1 MKIKKFQAHSMQE
14 ALGQIRTHLGEDA
27 IILSQDK
34 KDIDGK
40 MMIEVTAA
48 IDNGKEEVAPAPTP
62 LSRPTASTSHGL
74 GAILEQHGI
83 DTEIS
88 NKMTRAISALEDTG
102 FASTDTLDM
111 VLGKIMPF
119 AAPAQA
125 FDKSKVHVFLG
136 PNGSGKTT
144 TLCKIALNKKM
155 QNQTIGL
162 ITLDFGKIGAFEQ
175 INIFAKA
182 IGEKAYMLKSMEDW
196 HNVPSEVKNA
206 DYLFIDTPGLS
217 PYRKEQ
223 VTSLASTLKELGIK
237 KEMQFHLVAPGSLHD
252 KELLMLP
259 NAYAAL
265 SPDTLIFTKLDETMH
280 YGGLINLAVS
290 SGLKVCY
297 VTDGPNIPDDLV
309 ELDAASLA
317 QKISTSP
324 RYPWED
330 AA

>member
-1 MKIKKFQAHSMQE
+1 MKIKKFKTKTMQE
-14 ALGQIRTHLGEDA
+14 ALSQIRATLGDDA
-27 IILSQDK
+27 VILSQQKIQGDN
-34 KDIDGK
+34 GP
-40 MMIEVTAA
+40 MLEVTAA
-48 IDNGKEEVAPAPTP
+48 VETEQKNETVAPIA
-62 LSRPTASTSHGL
+62 LRPHMPKTTQGL
-74 GAILEQHGI
+74 AAILNQHGI
-83 DTEIS
+83 DEEIS
-88 NKMTRAISALEDTG
+88 TKVTRAISALEETG
-102 FASTDTLDM
+102 FDSTDTLDM
-111 VLGKIMPF
+111 VLGKIVPF
-119 AAPAQA
+119 AAPAEA
-125 FDKSKVHVFLG
+125 FDKSKTHVFLG

-144 TLCKIALNKKM
+144 TLCKIAVQKKLDKHS
-155 QNQTIGL
+155 IGL

-182 IGEKAYMLKSMEDW
+182 IGEKAYMVSSKEDW
-196 HNVPSEVKNA
+196 DKVPESVKNA

-217 PYRKEQ
+217 PYKKEQ
-223 VTSLASTLKELGIK
+223 VSSLSNTLKEMGLK
-237 KEMQFHLVAPGSLHD
+237 DLQLHLVAPGSLHD

-259 NAYAAL
+259 SAYASL

-297 VTDGPNIPDDLV
+297 ITDGPNIPDDLV

>member
-1 MKIKKFQAHSMQE
+1 MKIKKFKTKTMQE
-14 ALGQIRTHLGEDA
+14 ALSQIRATLGDDA
-27 IILSQDK
+27 VILSQQKIQGDN
-34 KDIDGK
+34 GP
-40 MMIEVTAA
+40 MLEVTAA
-48 IDNGKEEVAPAPTP
+48 VETEQKNETVAPIA
-62 LSRPTASTSHGL
+62 LRPHMPKTTHSLA
-74 GAILEQHGI
+74 AILNQHGI
-83 DTEIS
+83 DEEIS
-88 NKMTRAISALEDTG
+88 TKVTRAISALEETG
-102 FASTDTLDM
+102 FDSTDTLDM
-111 VLGKIMPF
+111 VLGKIVPF
-119 AAPAQA
+119 AAPAEA
-125 FDKSKVHVFLG
+125 FDKSKTHVFLG

-144 TLCKIALNKKM
+144 TLCKIAVQKKFDKHS
-155 QNQTIGL
+155 IGL

-182 IGEKAYMLKSMEDW
+182 IGEKAYMVSSKEDW
-196 HNVPSEVKNA
+196 DKVPESVKNA

-217 PYRKEQ
+217 PYKKEQ
-223 VTSLASTLKELGIK
+223 VSSLSNTLKEMGLK
-237 KEMQFHLVAPGSLHD
+237 DLQLHLVAPGSLHD

-259 NAYAAL
+259 SAYASL

-297 VTDGPNIPDDLV
+297 ITDGPNIPDDLV

>member
-1 MKIKKFQAHSMQE
+1 MKIKKFKTKTMQE
-14 ALGQIRTHLGEDA
+14 ALSQIRATLGDDA
-27 IILSQDK
+27 VILSQQKIQGDN
-34 KDIDGK
+34 GP
-40 MMIEVTAA
+40 MLEVTAA
-48 IDNGKEEVAPAPTP
+48 VETEQKNETVAPIA
-62 LSRPTASTSHGL
+62 LRPHMPKTTHSLA
-74 GAILEQHGI
+74 AILNQHGI
-83 DTEIS
+83 DEEIS
-88 NKMTRAISALEDTG
+88 TKVTRAISALEETG
-102 FASTDTLDM
+102 FDSTDTLDM
-111 VLGKIMPF
+111 VLGKIVPF
-119 AAPAQA
+119 AAPAEA
-125 FDKSKVHVFLG
+125 FDKSKTHVFLG

-144 TLCKIALNKKM
+144 TLCKIAVQKKFDKHS
-155 QNQTIGL
+155 IGL

-182 IGEKAYMLKSMEDW
+182 IGEKAYMVSSKEDW
-196 HNVPSEVKNA
+196 DKVPESVKNA

-217 PYRKEQ
+217 PYKKEQ
-223 VTSLASTLKELGIK
+223 VSSLSNTLKEMGLK
-237 KEMQFHLVAPGSLHD
+237 DLQLHLVAPGSLHD

-259 NAYAAL
+259 SAYASL
-265 SPDTLIFTKLDETMH
+265 SPDTLIFTKRDETMH

-297 VTDGPNIPDDLV
+297 ITDGPNIPDDLV